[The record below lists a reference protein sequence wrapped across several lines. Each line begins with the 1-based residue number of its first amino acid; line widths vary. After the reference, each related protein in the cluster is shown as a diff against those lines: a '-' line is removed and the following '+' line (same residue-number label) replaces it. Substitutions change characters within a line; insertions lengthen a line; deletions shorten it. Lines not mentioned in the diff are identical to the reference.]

1 MGSCGL
7 EVKAVK
13 NCMFVD
19 VSDVKYESLR
29 DGFGT
34 LDVND
39 PLFDEDYPEVVRRT
53 DRGGDGFRV
62 TAKGGFGRCNFP
74 R

>member
-1 MGSCGL
+1 M

-19 VSDVKYESLR
+19 VSDVKNESLR

-39 PLFDEDYPEVVRRT
+39 EQVDALERLQ
-53 DRGGDGFRV
+53 
-62 TAKGGFGRCNFP
+62 P
-74 R
+74 RPQLRERLR

>member
-7 EVKAVK
+7 KVKAVK

-19 VSDVKYESLR
+19 VSDVKNESLR

-39 PLFDEDYPEVVRRT
+39 PLFDEDYAEVVWRT
-53 DRGGDGFRV
+53 D
-62 TAKGGFGRCNFP
+62 
-74 R
+74 

>member
-1 MGSCGL
+1 M
-7 EVKAVK
+7 K

-19 VSDVKYESLR
+19 VSDVKNESLR

-39 PLFDEDYPEVVRRT
+39 PLFDENYTEVVWRT
-53 DRGGDGFRV
+53 D
-62 TAKGGFGRCNFP
+62 
-74 R
+74 